1 MIEVTKHGVILNR
14 TDAGFEN
21 EGVLNPAV
29 QQEGDSI
36 HLFYRAV
43 SKGNYSSIGYSK
55 LKGPLAVEERFD
67 VPVLF
72 PQMEYESH
80 GVEDPRITKIEDEY
94 YMSYTAFDGVNA
106 MGTLALSKDLVH
118 FEKYGIIVPQVT
130 YDEFKHLVGFVA
142 DINVKYERFN
152 NRNNLLTIPDKKI
165 LVWDK
170 NLIFF
175 PRRIHGHLFFLHR
188 IKPDIQIVGVKALEE
203 LTKDFWDQY
212 LIHIRENIVI
222 SSKYDHEASYVGGGC
237 PPIETEA
244 GWLIIYHGVYDTPK
258 GFVYNACAAL
268 LDLDN
273 PQTELSRLPYALFSP
288 EYQWELNGEV
298 NNVCFPT
305 GTALFED
312 TLYIY
317 YGAADERI
325 ACASLSLSALT
336 AELVKNIQKHEK

>member
-1 MIEVTKHGVILNR
+1 MIEVTKHGVILEK

-72 PQMEYESH
+72 PQVEYESH
-80 GVEDPRITKIEDEY
+80 GIEDPRITKIDDQY

-130 YDEFKHLVGFVA
+130 YDEFKHLVGFVT

-175 PRRIHGHLFFLHR
+175 HAAFRDTCFSCIASNRIF
-188 IKPDIQIVGVKALEE
+188 K
-203 LTKDFWDQY
+203 
-212 LIHIRENIVI
+212 
-222 SSKYDHEASYVGGGC
+222 S
-237 PPIETEA
+237 
-244 GWLIIYHGVYDTPK
+244 
-258 GFVYNACAAL
+258 
-268 LDLDN
+268 
-273 PQTELSRLPYALFSP
+273 
-288 EYQWELNGEV
+288 
-298 NNVCFPT
+298 
-305 GTALFED
+305 
-312 TLYIY
+312 
-317 YGAADERI
+317 
-325 ACASLSLSALT
+325 
-336 AELVKNIQKHEK
+336 

>member
-1 MIEVTKHGVILNR
+1 MIEVTKHGVILNK

-175 PRRIHGHLFFLHR
+175 PRRIQGHLFFLHR

>member
-1 MIEVTKHGVILNR
+1 MIKVTKHGVILEK

-72 PQMEYESH
+72 PQVEYESH
-80 GVEDPRITKIEDEY
+80 GIEDPRITKIDDQY

-130 YDEFKHLVGFVA
+130 YDEFKHLVGFVT
-142 DINVKYERFN
+142 DINGKYERYN

-175 PRRIHGHLFFLHR
+175 PRRIQGHLFFLHR

-203 LTKDFWDQY
+203 LTKEFWEQY

-244 GWLIIYHGVYDTPK
+244 GWLIIYHGVHDTPK
-258 GFVYNACAAL
+258 GFVYTACAAL

-325 ACASLSLSALT
+325 ACASVSLKALT

>member
-1 MIEVTKHGVILNR
+1 MIEVTKHGVILEK

-72 PQMEYESH
+72 PQVEYESH
-80 GVEDPRITKIEDEY
+80 GIEDPRITKIDDQY

-130 YDEFKHLVGFVA
+130 YDEFKHLVGFVT

-175 PRRIHGHLFFLHR
+175 PRRIQGHLFFLHR

-325 ACASLSLSALT
+325 ACASVSLKALT

>member
-1 MIEVTKHGVILNR
+1 MIKVTKHGVILEK
-14 TDAGFEN
+14 TDTGFEN

-29 QQEGDSI
+29 QQEGDTI

-72 PQMEYESH
+72 PQVEYESH
-80 GVEDPRITKIEDEY
+80 GIEDPRITKIDDEY

-130 YDEFKHLVGFVA
+130 YDEFKHLVGFVTA
-142 DINVKYERFN
+142 INVKYERFN
-152 NRNNLLTIPDKKI
+152 NRNNLLTVPDKKI

-175 PRRIHGHLFFLHR
+175 PRRINGHLFFLHR

-203 LTKDFWDQY
+203 LTKEFWDQY

-258 GFVYNACAAL
+258 GFIYNACAAL
-268 LDLDN
+268 LDLNN

-288 EYQWELNGEV
+288 EHQWELKGEV

-325 ACASLSLSALT
+325 ACASVSLKALT